1 VKIEVYERFKDY
13 DKEHC
18 WQYQIRLDNLKDDL
32 KEAGLTKKEASKL
45 KISDFDFVPVVEPAP
60 VELCGKCSKEQ
71 DDDCGCKAAPVE
83 LCGKCS
89 KEQDDDCG
97 CKAAKDQRSAL
108 MKEYLPKRKEVSD
121 FIHAHEWLGKMP
133 NRPTHRFTARLKKN
147 NALAGVVVMAVP
159 NTFSNLLG
167 KEHSDKEKLISRGA
181 CISWSPKNLGS
192 WLIMKSIKWM
202 AKNTKFRYFTAY
214 SDPEAKELG
223 TIYQA
228 CNFYYLGQGTGT
240 IKQYYDPNKPKV
252 GWFSDREFR
261 KKSKYQKYAENL
273 GITKEI
279 WKLYQKKYSPNWN
292 MIEGRIV
299 EENDPNSGVVE
310 KHFPKWTEYQNFK
323 DDIKNEE
330 RAYKNSCKERHVMSK
345 HKYVYILGAS
355 KKETKFYKKMF
366 FENNKKRFFKND
378 KRIVGKEFDY
388 PKIRGDAGEAN
399 QKKNSKTEKKGSKK
413 ANEISN

>member
-1 VKIEVYERFKDY
+1 
-13 DKEHC
+13 
-18 WQYQIRLDNLKDDL
+18 
-32 KEAGLTKKEASKL
+32 
-45 KISDFDFVPVVEPAP
+45 
-60 VELCGKCSKEQ
+60 
-71 DDDCGCKAAPVE
+71 
-83 LCGKCS
+83 
-89 KEQDDDCG
+89 
-97 CKAAKDQRSAL
+97 
-108 MKEYLPKRKEVSD
+108 
-121 FIHAHEWLGKMP
+121 
-133 NRPTHRFTARLKKN
+133 
-147 NALAGVVVMAVP
+147 
-159 NTFSNLLG
+159 
-167 KEHSDKEKLISRGA
+167 
-181 CISWSPKNLGS
+181 
-192 WLIMKSIKWM
+192 
-202 AKNTKFRYFTAY
+202 
-214 SDPEAKELG
+214 
-223 TIYQA
+223 
-228 CNFYYLGQGTGT
+228 
-240 IKQYYDPNKPKV
+240 
-252 GWFSDREFR
+252 
-261 KKSKYQKYAENL
+261 L

-279 WKLYQKKYSPNWN
+279 WKLYQKKYSPNWS